1 MIKTSKP
8 LVADYDIRDFSFVEI
23 RIFDGVEKAV
33 TSSLSI
39 GRVFSRSHEAI
50 VDDIRSLDLG
60 SDFFADNFFVGK
72 YLSSIGQA
80 KPLYYMTQNGFAV
93 LTSRYNSPQS
103 TKYKESFF
111 MQFQEAEKI
120 ILTRKTGTIPFY
132 PAAAESTG
140 SKELVKVMT
149 EIKDILSEYKD
160 DAGELLAELRKQ
172 KVNEE
177 SVCPPVSTV
186 PVSIEDRIR
195 FRNDTRILPKPAAAT
210 PCKSNA
216 KDEYGIRDVANYI
229 GCRQSD
235 VSNWLRVNGYLVL
248 DKNGRPAPSEK
259 GRTEAIFSPKANC
272 ARIKFSVHGLDE
284 LAWRMRKDGI
294 GTTV

>member
-39 GRVFSRSHEAI
+39 ARVFSRSHEAI

-111 MQFQEAEKI
+111 MQYQETEKI
-120 ILTRKTGTIPFY
+120 ILARKTGTIPFY
-132 PAAAESTG
+132 PAAAESAG
-140 SKELVKVMT
+140 NKELIKVII

-160 DAGELLAELRKQ
+160 VAGELLAEIRKQ
-172 KVNEE
+172 KTKDE
-177 SVCPPVSTV
+177 SVCPSVSTV
-186 PVSIEDRIR
+186 PASIEDRIK
-195 FRNDTRILPKPAAAT
+195 FRDDTRILPKPAAAT
-210 PCKSNA
+210 SCKSND

-229 GCRQSD
+229 GCKQSD
-235 VSNWLRVNGYLVL
+235 VSNWLRINGYLVL

-259 GRTEAIFSPKANC
+259 GRIEAIFSPKANC
-272 ARIKFSVHGLDE
+272 ARIKFSNYGLGE
-284 LAWRMRKDGI
+284 LAYRMRADGI
-294 GTTV
+294 GTAV

>member
-8 LVADYDIRDFSFVEI
+8 HVADYDIRDFSFVEI
-23 RIFDGVEKAV
+23 RIFDGIEKAV

-50 VDDIRSLDLG
+50 IDDIRSLDLG
-60 SDFFADNFFVGK
+60 SDFFADNFFVSK

-111 MQFQEAEKI
+111 MQYQEAERI
-120 ILTRKTGTIPFY
+120 ILSRKTGTMPFY
-132 PAAAESTG
+132 PVAAGPTG
-140 SKELVKVMT
+140 DNGLVKVMT
-149 EIKDILSEYKD
+149 EIKDILSEYRD
-160 DAGELLAELRKQ
+160 IAGELVAELRQQ
-172 KVNEE
+172 KVNDG
-177 SVCPPVSTV
+177 SVFFPVPTV
-186 PVSIEDRIR
+186 PASIEDRIK
-195 FRNDTRILPKPAAAT
+195 FRNDGRILPKPTAAAS
-210 PCKSNA
+210 CKPNS

-229 GCRQSD
+229 GCKQSD

-259 GRTEAIFSPKANC
+259 GRIEAIFSPKANC
-272 ARIKFSVHGLDE
+272 ARIKFSQYGLGE
-284 LAWRMRKDGI
+284 LAWRMREDGI
-294 GTTV
+294 GKAV